1 MLFNRRNTMFKFNPP
16 EDIKI
21 LKILIGIQILEIPIH
36 FIPDEFKYCAYLAMN
51 EDGSLILYNGYP
63 TPYGKNWTSD
73 CDYIELGKI
82 THDLKI
88 EMTDKPVE
96 IKIDNLNK
104 IYSLSV
110 QLSSR

>member
-1 MLFNRRNTMFKFNPP
+1 MFKFNPP

-51 EDGSLILYNGYP
+51 EDGSLILYIGYP
-63 TPYGKNWTSD
+63 SPYGIDWTSD
-73 CDYIELGKI
+73 CVYIELGKI

>member
-1 MLFNRRNTMFKFNPP
+1 MFKFNPP

-21 LKILIGIQILEIPIH
+21 LKILIWSQILEIPIQ
-36 FIPDEFKYCAYLAMN
+36 FIPDEFRYCAYLAMN

-88 EMTDKPVE
+88 EMADKPVE

>member
-1 MLFNRRNTMFKFNPP
+1 
-16 EDIKI
+16 
-21 LKILIGIQILEIPIH
+21 
-36 FIPDEFKYCAYLAMN
+36 MN

-63 TPYGKNWTSD
+63 TPYGKDWTSD

-88 EMTDKPVE
+88 EMADKPVE
-96 IKIDNLNK
+96 IKIDDLDK